1 MLLSDATFI
10 YETSFRLEELMKNTS
25 LLIVGL
31 VGTSISVLCCFTP
44 ILVVL
49 LGAVSL
55 SSLLGVLDYFLLPI
69 LGSFL
74 ILTGYA
80 LWKRR
85 RQI

>member
-25 LLIVGL
+25 LLKVGL
-31 VGTSISVLCCFTP
+31 VGTSISALCCFTP

>member
-25 LLIVGL
+25 LLKVGL
-31 VGTSISVLCCFTP
+31 VGTSISALYCFTP
-44 ILVVL
+44 ILVVF
-49 LGAVSL
+49 LGAVGL

-85 RQI
+85 RQT

>member
-1 MLLSDATFI
+1 
-10 YETSFRLEELMKNTS
+10 MKNTS
-25 LLIVGL
+25 LLKEGL
-31 VGTSISVLCCFTP
+31 VGTSISELCCFTP
-44 ILVVL
+44 ILVVF
-49 LGAVSL
+49 LGEVGL

-85 RQI
+85 RQT

>member
-25 LLIVGL
+25 LLKVGL
-31 VGTSISVLCCFTP
+31 VGTSISALYCLTP
-44 ILVVL
+44 ILVVF
-49 LGAVSL
+49 LGAVGL
-55 SSLLGVLDYFLLPI
+55 SSLLGVLDYFLLPV
-69 LGSFL
+69 LESFL

-85 RQI
+85 RQT